1 MTCRICA
8 QKGCNM
14 KIDRLLGLVV
24 YLLNHGRTSA
34 QKLAEEF
41 EVSPRTIVRDLEA
54 LDRAGIPIQSFYGAD
69 GGYQIMDTYV
79 LNRQAATKRDYDW
92 IVTALQGL
100 VSAYADKSLER
111 TLAKIR
117 CLGEAESRTVSVD
130 LSVARED
137 GGVNAQLA
145 LLEGAIVR
153 KHAVRFSYTNGRGE
167 EKEIQAEPVRLQYR
181 WYNWYLIGY
190 SEKHQD
196 YRMFKLVRMEH
207 LQETEIA
214 NSKDHALSEIRM
226 KEDDSDRIQV
236 RLYARASVRAGCRE
250 YLNGQITREYENGDF
265 EFCFSVPEHETFW
278 FGALLSFGSQ
288 VRVLEPERLRER
300 ILRTCGEIRAEYE
313 RCQGE
318 TS

>member
-1 MTCRICA
+1 
-8 QKGCNM
+8 M

-41 EVSPRTIVRDLEA
+41 EVSPRTIVRDLES
-54 LDRAGIPIQSFYGAD
+54 LDRAGIPIQSFYGAE
-69 GGYQIMDTYV
+69 GGYQIMDAYV
-79 LNRQAATKRDYDW
+79 LDKQAATNRDYAW
-92 IVTALQGL
+92 IVTALKGL
-100 VSAYADKSLER
+100 VSAYADKSLEQ
-111 TLAKIR
+111 TLAKIK
-117 CLGEAESRTVSVD
+117 CLGEAESQTVSVD

-137 GGVNAQLA
+137 GGINAQLA

-196 YRMFKLVRMEH
+196 YRMFKLVRMER
-207 LQETEIA
+207 LRETEIA
-214 NSKDHALSEIRM
+214 NTKEHVLSDINIEA
-226 KEDDSDRIQV
+226 DYSDRIQV
-236 RLYARASVRAGCRE
+236 RLYAKASARAGCRE

-265 EFCFSVPEHETFW
+265 EYCFSVPEHETFW

-288 VRVLEPERLRER
+288 VRVLEPERIRER
-300 ILRTCGEIRAEYE
+300 ILRTCEEIRAEYE
-313 RCQGE
+313 KSGGCEKSEGYE
-318 TS
+318 